1 MYMRISKFLFFLILA
16 LFSFLLVRYL
26 INFQE
31 YNNKIIKVEI
41 TLKNNCEL
49 IDEAFMVSTYPKKTS
64 AFFENKKATMY
75 LKRSSKV
82 QLQASNKYEGF
93 HYSSIP
99 VKVKNNFILE
109 ANFSEEGRLEDIFDS
124 LKNQFKEK

>member
-1 MYMRISKFLFFLILA
+1 MRLSKFFILLAFFLSTI
-16 LFSFLLVRYL
+16 FFIRY
-26 INFQE
+26 FVQQQD
-31 YNNKIIKVEI
+31 YNNQVIRVNI

-49 IDEAFMVSTYPKKTS
+49 IDAAFMVSTYPEQKY

-82 QLQASNKYEGF
+82 QLQASNKYDGF

-99 VKVKNNFILE
+99 VKVKKELILE
-109 ANFSEEGRLEDIFDS
+109 ANCTEEGRLEDIFDS
-124 LKNQFKEK
+124 LKKQFKEED

>member
-1 MYMRISKFLFFLILA
+1 MRISKYLFLTV
-16 LFSFLLVRYL
+16 SFLLFILLFKYVL
-26 INFQE
+26 EKQK
-31 YNNKIIKVEI
+31 YNNQIIKVDI
-41 TLKNNCEL
+41 ILKNNCEL
-49 IDEAFMVSTYPKKTS
+49 IDSAFMVSTFPKEKN

-99 VKVKNNFILE
+99 VKVQKNLILE
-109 ANFSEEGRLEDIFDS
+109 ANCTEEGRLEEIFDS
-124 LKNQFKEK
+124 LNKQFKEKE

>member
-1 MYMRISKFLFFLILA
+1 MRISKFLFLPVLILLLVFLI
-16 LFSFLLVRYL
+16 RYL
-26 INFQE
+26 IEKQE
-31 YNNKIIKVEI
+31 FNNQIIKVDI

-49 IDEAFMVSTYPKKTS
+49 IDSAFMVSTYPENKN

-82 QLQASNKYEGF
+82 QLQANNKYDGF

-99 VKVKNNFILE
+99 VKVEENLILE
-109 ANFSEEGRLEDIFDS
+109 ANCTEEGRLEEIFDS
-124 LKNQFKEK
+124 LNKQFKEKD

>member
-1 MYMRISKFLFFLILA
+1 MRISKLLFLQILILLFVFLIK
-16 LFSFLLVRYL
+16 YL
-26 INFQE
+26 IEKQE
-31 YNNKIIKVEI
+31 YNNQVIKVNI

-49 IDEAFMVSTYPKKTS
+49 IDSAFMVSTYPENKN

-82 QLQASNKYEGF
+82 QLQANNKYDGF

-99 VKVKNNFILE
+99 VKVKESLILE
-109 ANFSEEGRLEDIFDS
+109 ANCTEEGRLEEIFDS
-124 LKNQFKEK
+124 LNKQFKEKD

>member
-1 MYMRISKFLFFLILA
+1 MRISKFLFLPVLILLFIFLIK
-16 LFSFLLVRYL
+16 YL
-26 INFQE
+26 IEKQE
-31 YNNKIIKVEI
+31 YNNQVIKVDI

-49 IDEAFMVSTYPKKTS
+49 IDSAFMVSTYPENKN

-82 QLQASNKYEGF
+82 QLQANNKYDGF

-99 VKVKNNFILE
+99 VKVQENLILE
-109 ANFSEEGRLEDIFDS
+109 ANCTEEGRLEEIFDS
-124 LKNQFKEK
+124 LNKQFKEKD

>member
-1 MYMRISKFLFFLILA
+1 MRISKFLFLPVLILLFVFLIK
-16 LFSFLLVRYL
+16 YL
-26 INFQE
+26 IEKQE
-31 YNNKIIKVEI
+31 YNNQVIKVNI

-49 IDEAFMVSTYPKKTS
+49 IDSAFMVSTYPENKN

-82 QLQASNKYEGF
+82 QLQANNKYDGF

-99 VKVKNNFILE
+99 VKVQESLILE
-109 ANFSEEGRLEDIFDS
+109 ANCTEEGRLEEIFDS
-124 LKNQFKEK
+124 LNKQFKEKD

>member
-1 MYMRISKFLFFLILA
+1 MRISKFLFLPILILLFVFLIK
-16 LFSFLLVRYL
+16 YL
-26 INFQE
+26 IEKQE
-31 YNNKIIKVEI
+31 YNNQVIKVDI

-49 IDEAFMVSTYPKKTS
+49 IDSAFMVSTHPENKN

-82 QLQASNKYEGF
+82 QLQANNKYDGF

-99 VKVKNNFILE
+99 VKVQESLILE
-109 ANFSEEGRLEDIFDS
+109 ANCTEEGRLEEIFDS
-124 LKNQFKEK
+124 LNKQFKEKD

>member
-1 MYMRISKFLFFLILA
+1 MRISKFLFLPVLILLFIFLIK
-16 LFSFLLVRYL
+16 YL
-26 INFQE
+26 IEKQE
-31 YNNKIIKVEI
+31 YNNQVIKVDI

-49 IDEAFMVSTYPKKTS
+49 IDSAFMVSTYPENKN

-82 QLQASNKYEGF
+82 QLQANNKYDGF

-99 VKVKNNFILE
+99 VKVQEKLVLE
-109 ANFSEEGRLEDIFDS
+109 ANCTEEGRLEEIFDS
-124 LKNQFKEK
+124 LNKQFKEKD

>member
-1 MYMRISKFLFFLILA
+1 MLKFEK
-16 LFSFLLVRYL
+16 
-26 INFQE
+26 QE
-31 YNNKIIKVEI
+31 YNNQVIKVDI

-49 IDEAFMVSTYPKKTS
+49 IDSAFMVSTYPENKN

-82 QLQASNKYEGF
+82 QLQANNKYEGF

-99 VKVKNNFILE
+99 VKVQENLILE
-109 ANFSEEGRLEDIFDS
+109 ANCTEEGRLEEIFDS
-124 LKNQFKEK
+124 LNKQFKEKD